1 VAILSYRGWRVEY
14 HTWSIRTVK
23 NLDLIDWTIREAEH
37 LKTER
42 REPDGVDGTTS
53 FNKLLDSFEGERV
66 EQSIP
71 AVPVPQIASALS
83 IQIATASPT
92 GQSFSDVPVPSQ
104 SDVISSLAVSTQ
116 AESSTS
122 ADGWVEAQ
130 MPELLKAMSN
140 LHKAIMEPDIY
151 TAKGDRD
158 RAITLRWVLR
168 DIKNNR
174 LKWSPANRQDLR
186 ILVIM
191 GLVKMRDDAP
201 LLTNAGGSAIV

>member
-42 REPDGVDGTTS
+42 REPDDVDGTTS
-53 FNKLLDSFEGERV
+53 FDNLLDSPGGERV

-71 AVPVPQIASALS
+71 AVPVPQIASA
-83 IQIATASPT
+83 TAGPT
-92 GQSFSDVPVPSQ
+92 GQSSSDVPVPSQ

-116 AESSTS
+116 AAPSTS
-122 ADGWVEAQ
+122 ADGRVEAQ
-130 MPELLKAMSN
+130 MRELLKAMSN
-140 LHKAIMEPDIY
+140 LHKAIVEPDLCA
-151 TAKGDRD
+151 AKGDRD
-158 RAITLRWVLR
+158 RSIALRWVLR

-174 LKWSPANRQDLR
+174 LKWSPVNQQDLR

-191 GLVKMRDDAP
+191 GLVEMRDDAP
-201 LLTNAGGSAIV
+201 VLTNAGLSAIV